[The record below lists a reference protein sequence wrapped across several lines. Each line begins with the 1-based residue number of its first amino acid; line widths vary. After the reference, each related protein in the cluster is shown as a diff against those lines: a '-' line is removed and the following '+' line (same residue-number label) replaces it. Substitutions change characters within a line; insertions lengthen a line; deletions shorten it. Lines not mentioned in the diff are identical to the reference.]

1 MSSNSNIYIG
11 TYIKIVGLP
20 KVKKIKEIA
29 GCPKCESNLGRR
41 ASNYCPLCAHPI
53 ELYEKTIEE
62 EYNIYEFLD
71 NNQVLA
77 IGSRGTLIPNKDL
90 CGGLLLEP
98 QYLDNSEFDIP
109 PSSSIQTFIEIY
121 EREIENLVSLGIKY
135 RIVHGIV
142 CYYS

>member
-11 TYIKIVGLP
+11 TYIKIEGLP
-20 KVKKIKEIA
+20 KVKKIKEIV

-62 EYNIYEFLD
+62 EYNIYEFQN
-71 NNQVLA
+71 NNQGLA
-77 IGSRGTLIPNKDL
+77 IGARGTLIPNKDS
-90 CGGLLLEP
+90 CGGLFLEA
-98 QYLDNSEFDIP
+98 QYLDDSELEIP
-109 PSSSIQTFIEIY
+109 PSSSIPTFMEVY
-121 EREIENLVSLGIKY
+121 EREIENLLSLGIKY